1 MKIYALFLAAL
12 LFSLSLS
19 AQKVNHIGDQTQ
31 TFQKDEKVDVLMLD
45 GKVYKATVAAIEGD
59 KYQIHFD
66 GYSAGF
72 DVWMTAGQL
81 QRPAVV
87 GGAIE
92 MFGADNKWYK
102 ATVME
107 ISGDQY
113 KVRFDGYT
121 DGDRWLKREHFRTL
135 TKAAAAGPQAAKQE
149 TAAGNGFTA
158 GSMVEIFFGA
168 SWYMGSVLDVKD
180 GKYKVHYDGWDNKWD
195 EWVGSNRVRTPA
207 TGPTAKTTDG
217 GSQGSGAQKP
227 QEAVVKQTYSGT
239 AGKLYLRTFGRAYGS
254 RYTLDINWV
263 FLGADGTIVYDP
275 VGGADPIDYKA
286 EEQNNPGRIGKYQIA
301 GKKLLITWRNGK
313 KDEWSI
319 ETKGGDLTSMDGGI
333 VTRQDRMPAGY
344 RLSGQYSSLAVM
356 PNVAGSRTFVFSK
369 DGTFTLNTLGTV
381 TTSEVSGQKE
391 WDSKGTYTI
400 NGNTLTLTFANGQV
414 KKSIICIWDMG
425 EGSKNL
431 VINNSYFPQEK

>member
-1 MKIYALFLAAL
+1 MKIFSLPLAAL
-12 LFSLSLS
+12 LLFFSLA
-19 AQKVNHIGDQTQ
+19 AQKFNQIGDQTQ

-45 GKVYKATVAAIEGD
+45 GKVYKATIAAIEGD

-66 GYSAGF
+66 GFSAGF

-81 QRPAVV
+81 QRPVTV

-92 MFGADNKWYK
+92 MYGADNKWYK

-121 DGDRWLKREHFRTL
+121 DGDRWLKREHFRT
-135 TKAAAAGPQAAKQE
+135 AAKSTATGSQAVKQEAAGS
-149 TAAGNGFTA
+149 GFTA
-158 GSMVEIFFGA
+158 GSKVEIFFGT
-168 SWYMGSVLDVKD
+168 SWYKGAVLDAKD

-195 EWVGSNRVRTPA
+195 EWVSSNRLRAAA
-207 TGPTAKTTDG
+207 TGAAAKTTEQDN
-217 GSQGSGAQKP
+217 QRSGTQKP
-227 QEAVVKQTYSGT
+227 QEAVVRQTYSGT
-239 AGKLYLRTFGRAYGS
+239 AGKLCLRTFGRVYGS

-275 VGGADPIDYKA
+275 VGGADPIDYKT
-286 EEQNNPGRIGKYQIA
+286 EEQNNPGKIGKYQIA
-301 GKKLLITWRNGK
+301 GKKMLITWRNGK
-313 KDEWSI
+313 KEEWSI
-319 ETKGGDLTSMDGGI
+319 ETKGGDLTAMDGGI

-344 RLSGQYSSLAVM
+344 RFSGQYSSLAVM

-381 TTSEVSGQKE
+381 TTADVTGQKE
-391 WDSKGTYTI
+391 WDSKGMYTI
-400 NGNTLTLTFANGQV
+400 SGNTLTLAFANGQV

-425 EGSKNL
+425 EGTKNL